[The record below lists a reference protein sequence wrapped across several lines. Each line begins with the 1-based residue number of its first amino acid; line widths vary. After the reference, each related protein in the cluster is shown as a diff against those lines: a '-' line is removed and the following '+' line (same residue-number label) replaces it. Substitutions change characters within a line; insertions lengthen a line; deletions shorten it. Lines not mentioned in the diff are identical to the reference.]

1 MLSWTRR
8 SLGLTCLQCC
18 KGFNDVIIQSI
29 HESLLLLA
37 SVVIAMGFRT
47 PFRTC
52 KRVPLSKLSLTF
64 SHAALVVVGS
74 TRGSNE
80 ASTLFALRWSLRSES
95 ILREKEMSRDTW

>member
-29 HESLLLLA
+29 HESLLRVGLCNF
-37 SVVIAMGFRT
+37 MGFRT
-47 PFRTC
+47 QFRTC

-95 ILREKEMSRDTW
+95 ILREKEMSRDT